1 MTLATEEWHETH
13 SSTALAH
20 IERGLIGT
28 FLMFPTWLDHAALLV
43 EKDFDNRI
51 LGIIL
56 ELMKKKFP
64 KRRFDGLMLA
74 HKLETE
80 LVPCPE
86 SHGWVATLAGY
97 MDRNCLCEEEDVIE
111 HVRVIKE
118 AAARR
123 RMGV

>member
-1 MTLATEEWHETH
+1 MTLAAEDWHESH
-13 SSTALAH
+13 DNSALAH

-28 FLMFPTWLDHAALLV
+28 FLIFPAWLDHAALLV
-43 EKDFDNRI
+43 EKDFNNRF

-56 ELMKKKFP
+56 TLMKKFP
-64 KRRFDGLMLA
+64 KRCYDGLALA
-74 HKLETE
+74 KKLEDE

-111 HVRVIKE
+111 HVRIVKE

-123 RMGV
+123 RMGA